1 MPRRINARLRPRLA
15 EKLSELQKRTG
26 KSVTE
31 LLQEAL
37 EHYYDASSATNRPG
51 ELLADFVGCAEGPP
65 ALSSTY
71 KKTLRRSFERKT

>member
-1 MPRRINARLRPRLA
+1 MTRRINARLPPRLA

-31 LLQEAL
+31 LLQAAL
-37 EHYYDASSATNRPG
+37 EQYYDTSSATERPG
-51 ELLADFVGCAEGPP
+51 ELLADFVGCVDGPP

-71 KKTLRRSFERKT
+71 KKALRRSLEGKT